1 MTDQS
6 LDLSRSLHLLR
17 RHLAAVGIVAAL
29 GFIAGAAY
37 TALLNP
43 PLPASNALVALP
55 ATTSDMPAQVV
66 IADGNAVLTNALRS
80 IHPVISLQTLRN
92 RVRVAS
98 LTSDVM
104 SITAQGRT
112 AAQAES
118 TANAVADSYVA
129 YVGSVPTPTGLVS
142 AQVAAD
148 ATNATAPPLPIDT
161 LVTAVLGALAGVFVG
176 ITGVLAVGRGDRRL
190 RERDEIADAIGVPV
204 LASVPVRHP
213 DNAARWT
220 RLLEDYEPSVTE
232 AWCLRK
238 ALDDLGLAGRTSPD
252 GGAGGSSVTVLS
264 LSSDQRALALGP
276 QLAVFAASSGIP
288 TTLVISPEQNSRTAA
303 LRAAADVPPSSR
315 RSSGLR
321 VAVAADHD
329 PLDRQQ
335 QEPALSIMV
344 AVVDG
349 QTPRVANLP
358 RTGATVL
365 GVSAGA
371 ATADQLARVAASSA
385 ANGRDIS
392 GILVADPDP
401 ADPTTGRLPQLARSV
416 QVRPTRMTST
426 AGAANSERPRPQGD
440 ALHVR
445 R

>member
-1 MTDQS
+1 MTDQP

-66 IADGNAVLTNALRS
+66 IADSNAVLTNALGS
-80 IHPVISLQTLRN
+80 VHPAISLQTLRN
-92 RVRVAS
+92 RVRVGS
-98 LTSDVM
+98 VTSDVM

-118 TANAVADSYVA
+118 TANAVANSYVA

-161 LVTAVLGALAGVFVG
+161 LVTALLGALAGAFVG
-176 ITGVLAVGRGDRRL
+176 VTGVLAVGRGDRRL

-213 DNAARWT
+213 GKAARWT

-252 GGAGGSSVTVLS
+252 GSADGSSLTVIS
-264 LSSDQRALALGP
+264 LSSDQGALALGP
-276 QLAVFAASSGIP
+276 QLAVFTASSGIP
-288 TTLVISPEQNSRTAA
+288 TTLVISPEQNPRAAA

-315 RSSGLR
+315 RSSRLR

-329 PLDRQQ
+329 SLDRQ
-335 QEPALSIMV
+335 QEPALSIVV

-358 RTGATVL
+358 RTGVTVL

-426 AGAANSERPRPQGD
+426 SGTANSERQRPQGD